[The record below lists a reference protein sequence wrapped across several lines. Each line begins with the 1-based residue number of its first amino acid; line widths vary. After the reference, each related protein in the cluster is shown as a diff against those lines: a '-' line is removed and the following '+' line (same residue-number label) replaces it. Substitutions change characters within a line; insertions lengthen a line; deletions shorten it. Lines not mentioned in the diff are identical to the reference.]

1 MNETLITYV
10 KIAETPQDIQE
21 LLEVGVEYVCE
32 KDESVFFRKRK

>member
-21 LLEVGVEYVCE
+21 LLEVGFEYVCE
-32 KDESVFFRKRK
+32 KDERVSFRKRK